1 MALSSLIAGFVFA
14 FITGWLMSLVIVATL
29 PLLALSG
36 VFFMWSLSN
45 KDKRDKETYQ
55 EAGGC
60 AEQAIESIKTV
71 KQLNGEAYETE
82 KYEDALSQMENK
94 KYGFLAGLAM
104 GSIFF
109 VMLGSYS
116 LGFWFGSKCVA
127 AH

>member
-1 MALSSLIAGFVFA
+1 
-14 FITGWLMSLVIVATL
+14 
-29 PLLALSG
+29 
-36 VFFMWSLSN
+36 
-45 KDKRDKETYQ
+45 
-55 EAGGC
+55 
-60 AEQAIESIKTV
+60 
-71 KQLNGEAYETE
+71 
-82 KYEDALSQMENK
+82 MENK